1 MINLIDGATKLGRT
15 GCLILWAAVVC
26 CGWGIAADPL
36 MPGKSD
42 LHLIFSDQQQVEI
55 LAAIGRKDYNLADR
69 LLAKVRIDEAGGHG
83 ETLLWWEVN
92 IGDFDGFSYL
102 LRKGANL
109 MRQVSD
115 GPNVVELCAMQED
128 KRFIVEAV
136 ERGVNLNVI
145 GQSSRET
152 PIFAAVLNKRLE
164 NVMYMVRNGAYVD
177 VGDAMGTTP
186 ALLAADQRA
195 YDMVV
200 WLLRNG
206 ANPRLK
212 NQQGYDVLRSLS
224 ERKVRSGE
232 AGYAEF
238 EAAIKCA
245 AGTIRSDR

>member
-1 MINLIDGATKLGRT
+1 
-15 GCLILWAAVVC
+15 
-26 CGWGIAADPL
+26 
-36 MPGKSD
+36 
-42 LHLIFSDQQQVEI
+42 
-55 LAAIGRKDYNLADR
+55 
-69 LLAKVRIDEAGGHG
+69 
-83 ETLLWWEVN
+83 
-92 IGDFDGFSYL
+92 
-102 LRKGANL
+102 
-109 MRQVSD
+109 
-115 GPNVVELCAMQED
+115 
-128 KRFIVEAV
+128 
-136 ERGVNLNVI
+136 
-145 GQSSRET
+145 
-152 PIFAAVLNKRLE
+152 
-164 NVMYMVRNGAYVD
+164 
-177 VGDAMGTTP
+177 MGTTP